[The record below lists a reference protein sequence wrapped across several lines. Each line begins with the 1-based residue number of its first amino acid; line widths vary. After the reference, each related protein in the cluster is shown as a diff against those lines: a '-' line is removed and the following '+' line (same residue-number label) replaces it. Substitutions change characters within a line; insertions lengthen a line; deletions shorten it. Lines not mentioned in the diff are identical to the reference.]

1 MWPTVERPRGSSVAA
16 WRGTSFLRA
25 TEAIRCYMAY
35 AHENLERRCI
45 RASSFL
51 FSGWHLSDFRA
62 ISRQL
67 QMCGGEQ

>member
-35 AHENLERRCI
+35 AHENPEHC
-45 RASSFL
+45 
-51 FSGWHLSDFRA
+51 
-62 ISRQL
+62 
-67 QMCGGEQ
+67 